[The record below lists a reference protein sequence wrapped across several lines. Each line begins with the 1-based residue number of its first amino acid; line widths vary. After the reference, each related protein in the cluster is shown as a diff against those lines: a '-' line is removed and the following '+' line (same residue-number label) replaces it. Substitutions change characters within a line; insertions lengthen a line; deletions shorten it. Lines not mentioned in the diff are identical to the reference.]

1 MNNGAYLRF
10 SRVLV
15 EAETPHAADR
25 LQRASESG
33 LDRVLTGLPAT
44 IPEDVPDKQP

>member
-1 MNNGAYLRF
+1 MI
-10 SRVLV
+10 

-25 LQRASESG
+25 LQQAFEAG
-33 LDRVLTGLPAT
+33 LDRVLTGLSAT